1 MKVIHPICAGIDI
14 HKKSFTIALNVTKK
28 DGTYS
33 VKTKTFSTMQSG
45 IFSARDWLLHN
56 NCRDIAMESTG
67 KYWIPVF
74 NLFEDHFNLTL
85 ANPRY
90 TKTFPGNKTDPRDAR
105 WLSELHRIGLVAP
118 SFIPPKDIRE
128 LRELTRYRTKLV
140 KMRSAEKNRVQNS
153 LIVCNIMLSSVAT
166 DTFGKSGMAI
176 INALLTEED
185 ITEEMLQVLVFG
197 KLRSKIPDLVE
208 ALKGKLSKTQA
219 DKIRIALDNF
229 LGLNEKIAKLEALI
243 DEKARPYL
251 HIIDL
256 ICTVPGIKKTAA
268 VAIIAEIGTDMSK
281 FFSSDHLCSWA
292 GVCPQ
297 NNQSAGKRKPAS
309 SKSGNSYL
317 KSMLVQCANAAV
329 KETGSWLSNKF
340 VSIKARRGHNKAIVA
355 ICRNMLTSIY
365 YIIQKKESFREPF
378 ITRHISKSEEQ
389 KLIARLQ
396 SLGYK
401 IEKVAC

>member
-14 HKKSFTIALNVTKK
+14 HKKSFTIALNTTKK

-45 IFSARDWLLHN
+45 ILLAQDWLLQN
-56 NCRDIAMESTG
+56 KCRNIAMESTG

-74 NLFEDHFNLTL
+74 NLFEHHFDITL

-105 WLSELHRIGLVAP
+105 WLSELHRIGLVSP

-128 LRELTRYRTKLV
+128 LRELTRYRTKLI
-140 KMRSAEKNRVQNS
+140 KMRSSEKNRVQNS
-153 LIVCNIMLSSVAT
+153 LIVCNIMLSSVAS

-176 INALLTEED
+176 INALLTKDELTED
-185 ITEEMLQVLVFG
+185 MLMNLVFG
-197 KLRSKIPDLVE
+197 KLRAKIPALME
-208 ALKGKLSKTQA
+208 ALEGKLSETQA

-229 LGLNEKIAKLEALI
+229 LNLNEKIVKIELLI
-243 DEKARPYL
+243 EEKSRPYQQMIEL
-251 HIIDL
+251 L
-256 ICTVPGIKKTAA
+256 CTIPGIKKTAA

-281 FFSSDHLCSWA
+281 FYSSDHLCSWA

-297 NNQSAGKRKPAS
+297 NNQSAGKKKPAR

-317 KSMLVQCANAAV
+317 KSILVQCANAAV
-329 KETGSWLSNKF
+329 KKAGSWLSNKF
-340 VSIKARRGHNKAIVA
+340 ISIKARRGHNKAIVA
-355 ICRNMLTSIY
+355 ICRTLLTSIY
-365 YIIQKKESFREPF
+365 HILQNQEAFREPV
-378 ITRHISKSEEQ
+378 ITKHISKSEEH
-389 KLIARLQ
+389 KLISRLQ

-401 IEKVAC
+401 VEKVAC

>member
-14 HKKSFTIALNVTKK
+14 HKKSFTVALNITHK

-33 VKTKTFSTMQSG
+33 VKTSTYSTMQSG
-45 IFSARDWLLHN
+45 ILRARDWLLQN
-56 NCRDIAMESTG
+56 NCRSIALESTG

-74 NLFEDHFNLTL
+74 NLFEDYFDITL

-105 WLSELHRIGLVAP
+105 WLSELHRIGLVSP

-153 LIVCNIMLSSVAT
+153 LTVCNIMLSSVAT
-166 DTFGKSGMAI
+166 DTFGKSGLAI
-176 INALLTEED
+176 INALLLEED
-185 ITEEMLQVLVFG
+185 LTKEMLQVLVFG
-197 KLRSKIPDLVE
+197 KLRSKIPDLME
-208 ALKGKLSKTQA
+208 ALKGDLTKTQA
-219 DKIRIALDNF
+219 NKIRIALDNF
-229 LGLNEKIAKLEALI
+229 LSLNEKIATIQVLI
-243 DEKARPYL
+243 EEKAQPYQ
-251 HIIDL
+251 DL
-256 ICTVPGIKKTAA
+256 IGLLCTVPGVKKTSALA
-268 VAIIAEIGTDMSK
+268 VIAEIGTDMSN

-297 NNQSAGKRKPAS
+297 NNQSAGKKKPTR

-329 KETGSWLSNKF
+329 KEADSLLSNRFK
-340 VSIKARRGHNKAIVA
+340 SIKARRGHNKAIVA
-355 ICRNMLTSIY
+355 TCRTMLTAIY
-365 YIIQKKESFREPF
+365 HIMLKKEAFKVPAK
-378 ITRHISKSEEQ
+378 TKPISKSEEL
-389 KLIARLQ
+389 KLVARLE

-401 IEKVAC
+401 VEKAA